1 MSRFSRPALPLI
13 LTASVSACATTGT
26 SRGPAAPETAH
37 AEQLEQQRLFITRDL
52 RQQRR
57 VDDVG
62 YALLAAATPFCPGA
76 LVAGTGVRFANIHS
90 FSSTYQDAARA
101 LGFSDTLI
109 IVSVPRASAA
119 ARAGIVLGDRVAGVN
134 DGPAPRGPNAASL
147 VAREIAARGTSV
159 PPPSTFLAL
168 RRGDTT
174 FLVDASART
183 EGPVHTAVRQ
193 AAGERRVSVSAE
205 LVCGYNL
212 TASRKDEV
220 HAWADGSGVT
230 VTSDML
236 RLVTDNDEL
245 AAVLAHEIAH
255 NALGHIRALDRTAT
269 GGPSGAVV
277 DPAVATLTT
286 NTAFERRKQ
295 RLDVGSLVFSQDQE
309 RDADDVAMYLLARAE
324 RPISGVTGLWR
335 HMAQQ
340 NPGIIK
346 FATAHPTSR
355 DRLLRLERAERDM
368 AQKIARGEIPSP
380 ELPPAGNVTGAG
392 ESLSRYELSAGD
404 SVSYTFGPAVPRGG
418 LTVTEVRRRALEAYE
433 DGNEALHLRLY
444 AQAEDRYREAVL
456 YDGGEARYHAALGAI
471 LLKRGKRAE
480 AEAALSAAV
489 LLDVDNAEYRR
500 LLVEAR
506 QRER

>member
-1 MSRFSRPALPLI
+1 MSRFSRPAHALI
-13 LTASVSACATTGT
+13 LAASVSACATTGT
-26 SRGPAAPETAH
+26 TRGPATPETDH
-37 AEQLEQQRLFITRDL
+37 AAQLEQQQVFITRDL

-76 LVAGTGVRFANIHS
+76 LVSGTGVRFASIHS

-101 LGFSDTLI
+101 LGFSDTLT
-109 IVSVPRASAA
+109 IVSIARASAA
-119 ARAGIVLGDRVAGVN
+119 ARAGIALGDRVAGVN

-159 PPPSTFLAL
+159 PPPLLTL

-174 FLVDASART
+174 FLVDASARAEAPAPT
-183 EGPVHTAVRQ
+183 TAR
-193 AAGERRVSVSAE
+193 APAGERRVSVSTD

-220 HAWADGSGVT
+220 NAWADGSSVA
-230 VTSDML
+230 VTSAML
-236 RLVTDNDEL
+236 RFVTDNGEL

-255 NALGHIRALDRTAT
+255 NALGHKALDKTT
-269 GGPSGAVV
+269 IGGPFSAVV
-277 DPAVATLTT
+277 DTAVATLTT
-286 NTAFERRKQ
+286 NTAVERRKQ
-295 RLDVGSLVFSQDQE
+295 PLAGGSMVFSQDQE
-309 RDADDVAMYLLARAE
+309 READDVAMYLLSRAE
-324 RPISGVTGLWR
+324 WPITEVTNLWR
-335 HMAQQ
+335 HTAQQ
-340 NPGIIK
+340 NPGTIK
-346 FATAHPTSR
+346 YASAHPTSR
-355 DRLLRLERAERDM
+355 ARLVRLERAEREV

-380 ELPPAGNVTGAG
+380 ELPAGNVIDAV
-392 ESLSRYELSAGD
+392 ESLSTYELSTSD
-404 SVSYTFGPAVPRGG
+404 SVSYTFGPAVPRAG
-418 LTVTEVRRRALEAYE
+418 LTLAEVRRRALEAYQ
-433 DGNEALHLRLY
+433 DGNEALQLRLY

-456 YDGGEARYHAALGAI
+456 YDGGEARYHSALGAT